1 MASEEVKQKLQRSIL
16 NRQSLKQA
24 ETQDQRDMAQIS
36 ELDTQHQHPNTPPSQ
51 QHRCRQLWRAA
62 SESVLKH
69 KQRRCSSS
77 RRDPLHNSSY
87 SSSSWQCFPPSDQS
101 DQSSQQSDH
110 SIQLYHQ
117 MDRNPNFIGPLK
129 MWIQSPVCVSHE
141 NMLRPFI
148 FLQHVY
154 VDTTLFTSPHM
165 ARMPDVCITEHKPLV
180 RCQSQPQAMR
190 EQQTGFHHRYSYRE
204 PDRPSHTHRRRP
216 GADERTAGQEKG
228 NVSFVVGDDTSLTPQ
243 EELCEEHRSTE
254 SRSSSHLSPS
264 NKLRHRPPVRI
275 HTRSHRPLTHT
286 LSSPP
291 AYYLHDTAESPFNH
305 AHRTGLA
312 YDPQMLKQQCICGDS
327 SCDAEHAGRIPKVF
341 DRLRECG
348 VSDQCKWITGGQH
361 SEKDDQLLH
370 QVSSLAFNGANA
382 LSNLHPEAV
391 GMAAGCVTQL
401 VLLVAQGHLRN
412 GFAIVQPHGHDASH
426 SSPSKSV
433 VASNPVAVATK
444 ELQKKHNNRKILI
457 IDWDDHHCKGT
468 QEVFYTD
475 PNVLLISLHRDSN
488 TTPSAEAGRPD
499 QVGQGEG
506 KGFNVNVEWSCDLGP
521 HIGDAE
527 YLAAFRT
534 VIKPIAQEFRP
545 DLVLISTEFNTA
557 DGHPSSQGGPRVSAK
572 CFALLTQS
580 LMQLSGGRVIV
591 VLQGGHDVM
600 AVCEA
605 SKACVNALLE
615 KKIASLSDDVL
626 MKKPCAAAAQSLHRV
641 LQIHS
646 QFWSSVKALTNTVGE
661 SWFQAEGKHSAHTD
675 TASALASLSMTTTNY
690 TRLWRGRS
698 EPVEHD
704 EDEETIPA

>member
-1 MASEEVKQKLQRSIL
+1 VMASEEVKQRLQRSIL
-16 NRQSLKQA
+16 SRQSLRQA
-24 ETQDQRDMAQIS
+24 ETRDQRETEQIC
-36 ELDTQHQHPNTPPSQ
+36 ELDTQHEHPNTPPCQ
-51 QHRCRQLWRAA
+51 QRRT

-77 RRDPLHNSSY
+77 RRDPFHNSCY
-87 SSSSWQCFPPSDQS
+87 SSSQCSPPSDQS
-101 DQSSQQSDH
+101 EQTSQLSNS

-117 MDRNPNFIGPLK
+117 MDRNSNFIGPLK
-129 MWIQSPVCVSHE
+129 MWIQSPFRVSHE
-141 NMLRPFI
+141 NVLHPFI
-148 FLQHVY
+148 VLQHVY
-154 VDTTLFTSPHM
+154 VDTALFTSPHL
-165 ARMPDVCITEHKPLV
+165 AVMPDVCITKMHHKPLV
-180 RCQSQPQAMR
+180 RCHSQPQVMR
-190 EQQTGFHHRYSYRE
+190 ERQTGFHHRYSYKE
-204 PDRPSHTHRRRP
+204 PDRPSHTHGMIPTNVCIIPCEQRHP
-216 GADERTAGQEKG
+216 GADERTAGQVKV
-228 NVSFVVGDDTSLTPQ
+228 NVTFAVEGSTPQ
-243 EELCEEHRSTE
+243 EELCEEHRITE
-254 SRSSSHLSPS
+254 SRSSSHLCP
-264 NKLRHRPPVRI
+264 NNTLRHRPAFRKPS
-275 HTRSHRPLTHT
+275 RSHRPLTHT
-286 LSSPP
+286 LSSSP
-291 AYYLHDTAESPFNH
+291 AYSLLDAAESPFDH
-305 AHRTGLA
+305 AHRTGLV

-348 VSDQCKWITGGQH
+348 VSDQCKWITGNQH
-361 SEKDDQLLH
+361 SVEDDQPLH
-370 QVSSLAFNGANA
+370 RVSSLAFNGEDPR
-382 LSNLHPEAV
+382 SHLHPEAV

-401 VLLVAQGHLRN
+401 VLLVAQGRLRN

-426 SSPSKSV
+426 SSLSKSV
-433 VASNPVAVATK
+433 VAFNPVAVATK
-444 ELQKKHNNRKILI
+444 ELQKKHNRKILI

-475 PNVLLISLHRDSN
+475 PNVLLISLHRDGN
-488 TTPSAEAGRPD
+488 TASSTEAGRPD

-534 VIKPIAQEFRP
+534 VIKPIAQEFCP

-580 LMQLSGGRVIV
+580 LMDLAGGRVVV

-615 KKIASLSDDVL
+615 KKISSLSDDVL
-626 MKKPCAAAAQSLHRV
+626 MKKPCAAAARSLHRV

-661 SWFQAEGKHSAHTD
+661 SWFQAEGKRSAHTD
-675 TASALASLSMTTTNY
+675 TASALASLSMTTSNY
-690 TRLWRGRS
+690 T
-698 EPVEHD
+698 
-704 EDEETIPA
+704 